1 MADALGKRTICVLY
15 KVSIADF
22 DADEDGRGPL
32 DDVNF
37 IDINALETYFKE
49 LRKRAR

>member
-1 MADALGKRTICVLY
+1 MFSKMLVFCVVY
-15 KVSIADF
+15 KVSLADF
-22 DADEDGRGPL
+22 AADEDGRGPL

-49 LRKRAR
+49 LGRRAR